1 MRADSREHRTHAKLR
16 ANRATIGAAVPIG
29 VGLLAW
35 ALHQG
40 PAALTAPARC
50 PGALELAA
58 VWTARLAPDAPLGQ
72 WLLGADAILFGAA
85 VCLTTALVQT
95 RVATWPI
102 AAAVGLTIAALPR
115 LAPTYAPFDPALLL
129 VAAATI
135 FALTA
140 DAPRRAEGDRAAP
153 GAASRRLAVCA
164 GLWVTALIVPQAG
177 VLLAVLA
184 GVYALGADTPARRA
198 RQALLASS
206 AVAGAGLVVGLLV
219 PGLPPRIPLARIPS
233 CGLPLLIAPGAWTH
247 EVGAILASAGPYALA
262 VALVGAIF
270 ALTSRAERS
279 AVSRT
284 SIWTLGA
291 YALIPALDAAPTTA
305 QAPRGLYPLLIAF
318 ALLLGAGLSA
328 MTRACGPRPAGRVA
342 ALFFCALL
350 PGLQLAAPR
359 SNVRAADSF
368 GVERLSAAAVNQLL
382 KVLPDDSVL
391 VDEDATVPLLLR
403 VNGDSRER
411 MNKRLALAPREPD
424 TLSRLAARSR
434 VRLFALPLAQSR
446 LQWRGI
452 AFRRA
457 DLPGVSGL
465 AEALPGP
472 GCDVL
477 TPGWQEVSSVP
488 TARTSAVTIVG
499 IAPGEDHVVLVY
511 AIASAELTPSPVDW
525 PAAAQRGFA
534 QTTYRLDHQ
543 GHPEALA
550 VQLRKDGATP
560 GMFAAGWAF
569 TTRLEVW
576 RASGAPPVL
585 PVTLGLAPAR
595 LFVRAGQVAGGEM
608 ICPAFPYRVDEVGV
622 QR

>member
-1 MRADSREHRTHAKLR
+1 MS
-16 ANRATIGAAVPIG
+16 AAVPIG

-72 WLLGADAILFGAA
+72 WLLSADAILFGAA
-85 VCLTTALVQT
+85 VGLTTVLVQT
-95 RVATWPI
+95 RVATWSI

-129 VAAATI
+129 VAAATV

-140 DAPRRAEGDRAAP
+140 DARRAEDDRAAP
-153 GAASRRLAVCA
+153 GAAPTRLAVCA
-164 GLWVTALIVPQAG
+164 GLLATALIVPQAG

-184 GVYALGADTPARRA
+184 GVCARRANTPARRV
-198 RQALLASS
+198 RQALLAAS
-206 AVAGAGLVVGLLV
+206 AVAGAGLVIGLLI

-233 CGLPLLIAPGAWTH
+233 CGLPLLLAPGAWAQ

-270 ALTSRAERS
+270 ALTRAEQS

-284 SIWTLGA
+284 SIWALGA

-305 QAPRGLYPLLIAF
+305 QAPRELYPLLIAF

-328 MTRACGPRPAGRVA
+328 MTRACGRRPAGRVA

-350 PGLQLAAPR
+350 PVLQLAAPR
-359 SNVRAADSF
+359 SNARAADSF

-382 KVLPDDSVL
+382 KVLPDNSVL
-391 VDEDATVPLLLR
+391 VDEDAIVPLLLR
-403 VNGDSRER
+403 VNDDSRKR
-411 MNKRLALAPREPD
+411 MDKRLALAPREPD
-424 TLSRLAARSR
+424 TLSQLAASSR
-434 VRLFALPLAQSR
+434 VRLFALPLAQSW
-446 LQWRGI
+446 LQWRSI
-452 AFRRA
+452 AFRNA
-457 DLPGVSGL
+457 NLPGVSGL

-472 GCDVL
+472 GCDAL
-477 TPGWQEVSSVP
+477 TPDWQEVSSVT
-488 TARTSAVTIVG
+488 TARTSVLTIVG

-511 AIASAELTPSPVDW
+511 AITSAEAAPSPVDW
-525 PAAAQRGFA
+525 PPAAQRGFA

-543 GHPEALA
+543 GQPEALA
-550 VQLRKDGATP
+550 VQLRKDAAAP
-560 GMFAAGWAF
+560 GMSAAGWAF

-576 RASGAPPVL
+576 RVSGAPSAL
-585 PVTLGLAPAR
+585 PVTLGLGPAR
-595 LFVRAGQVAGGEM
+595 LFVRAGRVRGGEM
-608 ICPAFPYRVDEVGV
+608 ICPAFPYRAVEVGV
-622 QR
+622 RR